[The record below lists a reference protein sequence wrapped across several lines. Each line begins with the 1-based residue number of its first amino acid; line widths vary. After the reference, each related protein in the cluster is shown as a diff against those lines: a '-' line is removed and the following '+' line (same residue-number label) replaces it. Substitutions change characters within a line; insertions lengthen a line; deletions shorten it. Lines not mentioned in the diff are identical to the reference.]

1 MIMTERG
8 VSSGKTTIKK
18 QCLDDKMIGNFY
30 YDTPSSV
37 CVGMVPYRKSP
48 QKHSNPKLFHNFA
61 KTIKT
66 QRI

>member
-1 MIMTERG
+1 MQVAGYR
-8 VSSGKTTIKK
+8 
-18 QCLDDKMIGNFY
+18 
-30 YDTPSSV
+30 YDTKTDFYDNDREGDHQVILSV
-37 CVGMVPYRKSP
+37 CVWMVPYRKSP